1 MRAGLL
7 LSAALRL
14 AALLWTLVAL
24 AFVAVNGDEDT
35 ADAGVEAV
43 AQVDA
48 LGFGQRVLVQSL
60 TGELQQRTVDLRRK
74 STAREQV
81 GLVALFRASRV
92 LEPPGRVLLA
102 DVERRLEP
110 CRSPDFLRKWHVL

>member
-102 DVERRLEP
+102 DVER
-110 CRSPDFLRKWHVL
+110 